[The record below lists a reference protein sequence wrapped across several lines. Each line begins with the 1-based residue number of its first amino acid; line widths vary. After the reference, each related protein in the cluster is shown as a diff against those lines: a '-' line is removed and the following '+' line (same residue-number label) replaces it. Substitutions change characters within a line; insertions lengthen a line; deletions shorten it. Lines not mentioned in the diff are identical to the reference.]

1 MDSIKAE
8 KQNAMRRYRRMRT
21 IGRTIRS
28 LEVCA
33 AMMIILWTSPK
44 LPNAVRASGEVLRA
58 AATALLRPRFV
69 FLLGNAIV
77 LVLFVKSGNIS
88 GSPPPSSDLYDEFLE
103 TRGARAVDAS
113 PAEAAAA
120 AAEEGVC
127 EEKKVVV
134 VETKKREYQ
143 RTRSERMERGQEE
156 PELRRSKTEVG
167 RKADGEE
174 DAEEF
179 RRTIEE
185 FIAKQRKFNLEE
197 SMALVS
203 SATANE

>member
-1 MDSIKAE
+1 MDSIKVE
-8 KQNAMRRYRRMRT
+8 KHNAMRRYRRIRT

-33 AMMIILWTSPK
+33 AMMIILWTSPR
-44 LPNAVRASGEVLRA
+44 LPNAVRVSGEVLRA
-58 AATALLRPRFV
+58 AATALLSPRYV

-88 GSPPPSSDLYDEFLE
+88 GSPPPSSDPYDEFLE

-113 PAEAAAA
+113 PAVAQEAA
-120 AAEEGVC
+120 C

-134 VETKKREYQ
+134 ETKREYR
-143 RTRSERMERGQEE
+143 RTKSERMEKGQEE
-156 PELRRSKTEVG
+156 PELRRSKTEVR
-167 RKADGEE
+167 RKAEGEE

-203 SATANE
+203 TANE

>member
-1 MDSIKAE
+1 
-8 KQNAMRRYRRMRT
+8 
-21 IGRTIRS
+21 
-28 LEVCA
+28 
-33 AMMIILWTSPK
+33 MIILWTSPR
-44 LPNAVRASGEVLRA
+44 LPNAVRVSGEVLRA

-88 GSPPPSSDLYDEFLE
+88 GSPTPSSDLYDEFLE
-103 TRGARAVDAS
+103 TRGARVVDAS
-113 PAEAAAA
+113 PAAAAA
-120 AAEEGVC
+120 AAVAAAAAEEEGVC

-203 SATANE
+203 SSTANE